1 MNSAAPAFGHGQA
14 GARCGRQRAS
24 VQPAHN
30 QNHEMLSVTIARKG
44 SCMKTLLFAAV
55 AVGLLAQGAFA
66 AEPACNKVE
75 GTVGRLA
82 CYDAAFPPTVKKPP
96 AIDSD
101 APRSEYKDPLIA
113 EDARVAAKL
122 KNICRGC

>member
-1 MNSAAPAFGHGQA
+1 MNSAAPAVGHARPAPDVAGNSQA
-14 GARCGRQRAS
+14 RSRRTT
-24 VQPAHN
+24 
-30 QNHEMLSVTIARKG
+30 QNHEMLGVMIARKG
-44 SCMKTLLFAAV
+44 TCMKALLFAAV
-55 AVGLLAQGAFA
+55 AAGLIAQGAFA
-66 AEPACNKVE
+66 AEPACHKIE

-96 AIDSD
+96 AIDSN

-113 EDARVAAKL
+113 EEARLAAKL